1 MIKRALGGENAWL
14 IPTSRA
20 KLLKAAV
27 TPKTPGQKR
36 VEGVLHEVSSSVGT
50 AKSLAK
56 VAAGGTVAYLVSKAV
71 GGAGSFVFDASK
83 RRIQSIGGSN
93 GRSKPKS
100 SGGGN
105 STRKS
110 TAKSSGAKS
119 SASRSRGSSSGSRK
133 KTSSAKKTTARKKS
147 TARRKP
153 TARKKSTS
161 RKRTTARRS

>member
-56 VAAGGTVAYLVSKAV
+56 VAAGGTVAYLVSKAI

-93 GRSKPKS
+93 GTSKPKS

-105 STRKS
+105 SSRKS

-119 SASRSRGSSSGSRK
+119 SASRSRGSSAGSRK
-133 KTSSAKKTTARKKS
+133 KTSAKKTTARKKA

>member
-133 KTSSAKKTTARKKS
+133 KTSAKKTTARKKA

-153 TARKKSTS
+153 TVRKKSTS